1 MPDLIEFHPF
11 SSKEV
16 QYRKEITNL
25 RKQVGEQSR
34 KIQKMMEC
42 DHEQEK
48 LAYRQRIE
56 QLEKAL
62 SASDRKLTQVLEAQ
76 PVPEPKPNRPKRL
89 KHPEQPTPVVRKERL
104 L

>member
-1 MPDLIEFHPF
+1 MPDLMEFHPF
-11 SSKEV
+11 SPKEV

-34 KIQKMMEC
+34 KINKMMES

-48 LAYRQRIE
+48 LVLRRQIE
-56 QLEKAL
+56 ELKL
-62 SASDRKLTQVLEAQ
+62 SASGTNKKLTQVLQQLRDIEAQ
-76 PVPEPKPNRPKRL
+76 QTESSQ
-89 KHPEQPTPVVRKERL
+89 QPTPAVQSGRL

>member
-1 MPDLIEFHPF
+1 MPNLMEFHSF
-11 SSKEV
+11 SPKEV

-34 KIQKMMEC
+34 KINKMMES

-48 LAYRQRIE
+48 LALRRQVE
-56 QLEKAL
+56 ELKL
-62 SASDRKLTQVLEAQ
+62 STAGTDKKLTQVLQQLRELQAQ
-76 PVPEPKPNRPKRL
+76 QTELPK
-89 KHPEQPTPVVRKERL
+89 QPTPVVQKERL

>member
-25 RKQVGEQSR
+25 RKQVSEQGR
-34 KIQKMMEC
+34 KIHQMMQS

-48 LAYRQRIE
+48 LALRRQVE
-56 QLEKAL
+56 ELKL
-62 SASDRKLTQVLEAQ
+62 SVSGTNRKLTQVLQQLRELQAQ
-76 PVPEPKPNRPKRL
+76 QTELPK
-89 KHPEQPTPVVRKERL
+89 QPTPVVQKERL

>member
-16 QYRKEITNL
+16 QYRKEITSL
-25 RKQVGEQSR
+25 RKRVSEQDR
-34 KIQKMMEC
+34 KITQMMQS

-48 LAYRQRIE
+48 LALRRQVDEMR
-56 QLEKAL
+56 L
-62 SASDRKLTQVLEAQ
+62 SVAGSDRKLTQVLQQLRELQAQ
-76 PVPEPKPNRPKRL
+76 QTESPK
-89 KHPEQPTPVVRKERL
+89 QPIPVVRKERL

>member
-1 MPDLIEFHPF
+1 MPDLMEFHSF
-11 SSKEV
+11 SPKEV

-34 KIQKMMEC
+34 KINKMMES

-48 LAYRQRIE
+48 LVLRRQIE
-56 QLEKAL
+56 ELKL
-62 SASDRKLTQVLEAQ
+62 SASGTNKKLTQVLQQLRDIEAQ
-76 PVPEPKPNRPKRL
+76 QTESSQ
-89 KHPEQPTPVVRKERL
+89 QPTPAVQSGRL

>member
-34 KIQKMMEC
+34 KINKMMES
-42 DHEQEK
+42 DHEQEMLALRRQNEELK
-48 LAYRQRIE
+48 LSVSGTD
-56 QLEKAL
+56 K
-62 SASDRKLTQVLEAQ
+62 KLTQVLQQLRELQAQ
-76 PVPEPKPNRPKRL
+76 QTELPK
-89 KHPEQPTPVVRKERL
+89 QPTPVVQKERL

>member
-1 MPDLIEFHPF
+1 MPDLMEFHPF

-34 KIQKMMEC
+34 KISKMMEC

-48 LAYRQRIE
+48 LALRQRIE

-62 SASDRKLTQVLEAQ
+62 SASDRKLGQVLESLPPAT
-76 PVPEPKPNRPKRL
+76 PKPNRPKRS
-89 KHPEQPTPVVRKERL
+89 KQTTPVVQKERL

>member
-34 KIQKMMEC
+34 KITKMMES

-48 LAYRQRIE
+48 LALRRQVE
-56 QLEKAL
+56 ELKL
-62 SASDRKLTQVLEAQ
+62 SASGTDKKLTQVLQQLREIQAQ
-76 PVPEPKPNRPKRL
+76 QTVSPK
-89 KHPEQPTPVVRKERL
+89 QPTPAPQKERL

>member
-1 MPDLIEFHPF
+1 MPDLMEFHSF
-11 SSKEV
+11 SPKEV

-34 KIQKMMEC
+34 KINKMMES

-48 LAYRQRIE
+48 LALRRQIE
-56 QLEKAL
+56 ELKL
-62 SASDRKLTQVLEAQ
+62 STSGTNKKLTQVLQQLRDIEAQ
-76 PVPEPKPNRPKRL
+76 QTESSQ
-89 KHPEQPTPVVRKERL
+89 QPTPAVQSGRL

>member
-34 KIQKMMEC
+34 KINKMMES

-48 LAYRQRIE
+48 LALRRQVE
-56 QLEKAL
+56 ELKL
-62 SASDRKLTQVLEAQ
+62 SVSGTNKKLTQVLEQLRELQAQ
-76 PVPEPKPNRPKRL
+76 QTDLPN
-89 KHPEQPTPVVRKERL
+89 QPTPVVQRGRL

>member
-25 RKQVGEQSR
+25 RKQVSEQSR
-34 KIQKMMEC
+34 KITQMMQS
-42 DHEQEK
+42 DHEQDK
-48 LAYRQRIE
+48 LTLRRQNE
-56 QLEKAL
+56 ELKL
-62 SASDRKLTQVLEAQ
+62 SVAGTDKKLTQVLQQLRELQAQ
-76 PVPEPKPNRPKRL
+76 QTESPN
-89 KHPEQPTPVVRKERL
+89 QTIPVVRKERL